1 LVERLVPCGEALLLC
16 RAVQVL
22 VDMGLLTQEEL
33 EAAIISE
40 FNPIRVGFKGAAEPL
55 TINNVLNIGVC
66 PKTLIAT
73 MRAKFEVLGGVIY
86 EHTAF
91 KSGVV
96 GTDGVVVSLMNAA
109 GAPADVGDTNRPN
122 AMQHEQPVHLHSP
135 FGRVAGAGSG
145 AAAVAAAAAAA
156 AAVHHSN
163 DDEAQ
168 QHHSS
173 SNSSRYDRWV
183 AAAAAGSEA
192 IGLTAG
198 SSHGSSS
205 DSSHARANG
214 RVADTMHVH
223 GQHSSSNGGTG
234 HAEQSRAAAAAA
246 SGQAGGRRAPGKLT
260 CRLLLDCMGEFP
272 DSTRPHAVWSMTA
285 CIVRLCLSL

>member
-1 LVERLVPCGEALLLC
+1 LVERLMPCGEALLLC

-109 GAPADVGDTNRPN
+109 GTPADVGDTNRPN

-156 AAVHHSN
+156 VHHSN

-183 AAAAAGSEA
+183 AAAAAGSED

-272 DSTRPHAVWSMTA
+272 DSTRPHAVWLMTA